1 MLLLTSASFPLK
13 VFIRCTADGTFLF
26 SRKMHSTKKHFM
38 HLCLDT
44 WRHLIRCAVD
54 GTARD
59 ANLCF
64 RQRAPIWIFQLSTL
78 KTQLISIVFSA
89 QIKKY
94 KYELKYDLTASWKF
108 EVAGVNYIAAAK
120 SF

>member
-1 MLLLTSASFPLK
+1 MELH
-13 VFIRCTADGTFLF
+13 VMQI
-26 SRKMHSTKKHFM
+26 
-38 HLCLDT
+38 
-44 WRHLIRCAVD
+44 
-54 GTARD
+54 
-59 ANLCF
+59 CF